1 MRDDRRMSEQLLL
14 PGIDPPPPPLRRPRG
29 KAQRKARP
37 SHSLFFAIFPGAED
51 AASIAAQGA
60 RFDDLH
66 ALKGTPIKP
75 HRLHVTLHHLGDCE
89 TWKVQA
95 ALEAAATVAPPSFD
109 VVFDQAMT
117 YANSK
122 AFVLC
127 GEEGVSALASFRQR
141 LGEALADAG
150 LKPERGFTPHMTLAY
165 IPRKIEKHAVEPVR
179 WTASSF
185 ALIDSHTGEGV
196 HEVLGHWPP
205 DRSA

>member
-14 PGIDPPPPPLRRPRG
+14 PGIDPPPPPLRRPRA
-29 KAQRKARP
+29 KAQRKERP

-60 RFDDLH
+60 HLHDLH
-66 ALKGTPIKP
+66 ALKETPIKP
-75 HRLHVTLHHLGDCE
+75 HRLHVTLHHLGGCE
-89 TWKVQA
+89 TRKVQA
-95 ALEAAATVAPPSFD
+95 ALEAAATVAPPSFN
-109 VVFDQAMT
+109 VVFDRVMT

-127 GEEGVSALASFRQR
+127 GEEGVLALADFRQR

-150 LKPERGFTPHMTLAY
+150 FKPERDFTPHMTLAY
-165 IPRKIEKHAVEPVR
+165 TRRKIGKHAVEPVR
-179 WTASSF
+179 WAASSF